1 MNKIMNRAEI
11 YDCNLWESFF
21 CSSNPAFITSDC
33 THITST
39 NAGKRSLFY
48 ETIIAYVRKYWFLLS
63 FVSSEMP
70 F

>member
-11 YDCNLWESFF
+11 YDFILWKSFF

-39 NAGKRSLFY
+39 KTGKRSLFFFFMK
-48 ETIIAYVRKYWFLLS
+48 ESLHMLENIVFIVIRVF
-63 FVSSEMP
+63 
-70 F
+70 